1 VRRSRPARLLGRTF
15 TCEVLMLV
23 EAALEASPRVS
34 EATERALVAELIET
48 FEAVAF

>member
-1 VRRSRPARLLGRTF
+1 VRRSRPARLLRRTF

-23 EAALEASPRVS
+23 EAALEASQRVS

-48 FEAVAF
+48 FEAVVF